1 MSRPARPSV
10 AGHFCFN
17 APVQRAP
24 MIKICVRHVALL
36 TFLQAALIAV
46 AEDKA
51 PATNEVPASSAVPVE
66 IFEYIDRPEPDFG
79 WKKAESLTV
88 GENKV
93 HRLELTSQKWQ
104 DIVWKHALIVYE
116 PKTLV
121 HKDHMLL
128 FVTGGSIGNSPNPKD
143 MGMGVALANLCGAR
157 VATLHQV
164 PNQPLMGNRVEDDL
178 ITETWLKY
186 LATGDA
192 TWPLLFPMAKS
203 AVKAMDALEQF
214 SEIELKQPIKGFVIT
229 GASKRGWTS
238 WLTSVVDKRII
249 ATAPI
254 VIDTLN
260 FPAQMTHQK
269 KTWGYYSEQIEDYT
283 SKGLVRDDGIPRDGR
298 EAELWKMMDPFT
310 YRAQLTLPKLLVVGA
325 NDPYW
330 SVDAMN
336 IYWDDLVGHKHIH
349 RAPNGGH
356 GLDDGR
362 DAALRTVAVF
372 FRYSAVGKTLPE
384 FHWEPKVSDT
394 EVGVKLMPTG
404 NPQVVRLW
412 TARSDSNDFRK
423 SKWTSEELK
432 AADGHFSGAAAKTGD
447 ERVAVFGE
455 AQYEHEGVMYLLST
469 LVFWK

>member
-1 MSRPARPSV
+1 MKCRFLFVLVFILPYATL
-10 AGHFCFN
+10 
-17 APVQRAP
+17 
-24 MIKICVRHVALL
+24 AL
-36 TFLQAALIAV
+36 

-51 PATNEVPASSAVPVE
+51 KLSVDIPTE
-66 IFEYIDRPEPDFG
+66 IFQYMDRPEPDFA
-79 WKKAESLTV
+79 WKKLESITV
-88 GENKV
+88 GGNQV

-128 FVTGGSIGNSPNPKD
+128 FVTGGGIGSSPNPKD
-143 MGMGVALANLCGAR
+143 MGMGVALANLSGAR

-186 LATGDA
+186 LETGDA

-203 AVKAMDALEQF
+203 AVKAMDALKQFSAEQF
-214 SEIELKQPIKGFVIT
+214 KQPLKGFVIT

-238 WLTSVVDKRII
+238 WLTPVVDKRII

-260 FPAQMTHQK
+260 FPVQMTHQK
-269 KTWGYYSEQIEDYT
+269 KTWGFYSEQIEDYT

-298 EAELWKMMDPFT
+298 EAELWKMMDPYT

-336 IYWDDLVGHKHIH
+336 LYWDDLVGVKHIH

-356 GLDDGR
+356 GLDGGR
-362 DAALRTVAVF
+362 DYALQTVAVF
-372 FRYSAVGKTLPE
+372 FRHAATGQTLPE
-384 FHWEPKVSDT
+384 FSWEPKVSA
-394 EVGVKLMPTG
+394 EKVGLSMKPSG
-404 NPQVVRLW
+404 KPQAVRLW
-412 TARSDSNDFRK
+412 TARSATNDFRK
-423 SKWTSEELK
+423 SEWTSEDLTS
-432 AADGHFSGAAAKTGD
+432 ADGSFDGAATKTGD

-455 AQYEHEGVMYLLST
+455 AQYDFEGVKYSLST

>member
-1 MSRPARPSV
+1 MRL
-10 AGHFCFN
+10 F
-17 APVQRAP
+17 
-24 MIKICVRHVALL
+24 ICVML
-36 TFLQAALIAV
+36 TFLFV
-46 AEDKA
+46 FA
-51 PATNEVPASSAVPVE
+51 PGSAVGSEKGAEVKVESIPPE
-66 IFEYIDRPEPDFG
+66 IFQYMERQEPDFA
-79 WKKAESLTV
+79 WKKIESLTV

-116 PKTLV
+116 PTTLT

-128 FVTGGSIGNSPNPKD
+128 FVTGGGIGSSPNPKD
-143 MGMGVALANLCGAR
+143 MGMGVALANFSGAR

-214 SEIELKQPIKGFVIT
+214 SNEQFKQPVKGFVIT

-238 WLTSVVDKRII
+238 WLTPVVDKRII

-260 FPAQMTHQK
+260 FPLQMTHQK
-269 KTWGYYSEQIEDYT
+269 KTWGFYSEQIEDYT

-298 EAELWKMMDPFT
+298 EAELWKMMDPYT

-330 SVDAMN
+330 SVDAMSL
-336 IYWDDLVGHKHIH
+336 YWDDLVGIKHIH
-349 RAPNGGH
+349 RAPNAGH

-362 DAALRTVAVF
+362 EHALRTVAVF
-372 FRYSAVGKTLPE
+372 FRHAAAGKTLPE
-384 FHWEPKVSDT
+384 FAWEPNVSA
-394 EVGVKLMPTG
+394 EKIGVTLKPSG
-404 NPQVVRLW
+404 QPQIVRLW
-412 TARSDSNDFRK
+412 SARSTTNDFRK
-423 SKWTSEELK
+423 SKWSSEDLT
-432 AADGHFSGAAAKTGD
+432 AADNAFHGEARKTGD

-455 AQYEHEGVMYLLST
+455 AQYEFEGLKYSLST

>member
-1 MSRPARPSV
+1 
-10 AGHFCFN
+10 
-17 APVQRAP
+17 
-24 MIKICVRHVALL
+24 
-36 TFLQAALIAV
+36 
-46 AEDKA
+46 
-51 PATNEVPASSAVPVE
+51 VPNE
-66 IFEYIDRPEPDFG
+66 IFQYIERPEPDFA
-79 WKKAESLTV
+79 WKKIESIDV
-88 GENKV
+88 GGNQV

-104 DIVWKHALIVYE
+104 NIVWKHALIVYE
-116 PKTLV
+116 PKTLT

-128 FVTGGSIGNSPNPKD
+128 FVTGGGIGKSPNPKD
-143 MGMGVALANLCGAR
+143 MGMGVALANLSGAR

-186 LATGDA
+186 LETGDA
-192 TWPLLFPMAKS
+192 SWPLLFPMAKS
-203 AVKAMDALEQF
+203 AVKAMDALQQF
-214 SEIELKQPIKGFVIT
+214 SSEQYKQTVKGFVIT

-238 WLTSVVDKRII
+238 WLTPVVDKRII

-260 FPAQMTHQK
+260 FPVQMSHQK
-269 KTWGYYSEQIEDYT
+269 KTWGFYSEQIADYT

-298 EAELWKMMDPFT
+298 EAKLWKMMDPYT

-336 IYWDDLVGHKHIH
+336 LYWDDLVGIKHIH
-349 RAPNGGH
+349 RAPNAGH

-362 DAALRTVAVF
+362 DHALRTVAVF
-372 FRYSAVGKTLPE
+372 FRHAAVGKTLPE
-384 FHWEPKVSDT
+384 FSWEPNVNGN
-394 EVGVKLMPTG
+394 EVGLTMRPSGKPE
-404 NPQVVRLW
+404 VVRLW
-412 TARSDSNDFRK
+412 TARSMTNDFRA
-423 SKWTSEELK
+423 SKWTSEDLK
-432 AADGHFSGAAAKTGD
+432 ASSESFRGESTKSGE

-455 AQYEHEGVMYLLST
+455 AQYDFEGIKFSLST